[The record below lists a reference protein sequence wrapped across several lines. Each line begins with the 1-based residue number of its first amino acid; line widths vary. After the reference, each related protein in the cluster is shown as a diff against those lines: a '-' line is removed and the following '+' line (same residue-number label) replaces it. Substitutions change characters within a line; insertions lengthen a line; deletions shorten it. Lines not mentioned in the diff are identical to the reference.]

1 MVREGPHSFKNICTD
16 QYIDQFAI
24 RPSEIRGLTAGGDVI
39 DETYSCVAGSI
50 HGLNHPGEP
59 WMNIYSNSL
68 NPKFTAEEMDIIKAA
83 TAIPEDLIPRP
94 TDTAES
100 LRERLANSDYFD
112 VLLMQRS
119 GKLHHKMKTS
129 KQCYRRFMASVK
141 ELPHE
146 YTKRDGEGNGESV
159 MTSYGYTMPEARAD
173 SERCRPTRELHQC
186 FMNIIFKYVYGY
198 LTKISQA
205 RPPNALHNQFYFTLL
220 ETMMNKHKDNCCPQ
234 ELEKI
239 IGGKFDSS
247 APRPTRGTFQSQ
259 VPGTN
264 VILFSAGGNRPMT
277 LKLWYPSRHNK
288 LACREAVESNT
299 RLQFPLGDGWITVL
313 DPIDDILMFHSVF
326 FAESSRHD
334 TEGFRVAW
342 VMRWLAQTQDY
353 FVDTCGLRRTK
364 AMMDKYGHQTTC
376 DSKYPESKRNIFS

>member
-1 MVREGPHSFKNICTD
+1 
-16 QYIDQFAI
+16 
-24 RPSEIRGLTAGGDVI
+24 
-39 DETYSCVAGSI
+39 
-50 HGLNHPGEP
+50 
-59 WMNIYSNSL
+59 
-68 NPKFTAEEMDIIKAA
+68 
-83 TAIPEDLIPRP
+83 
-94 TDTAES
+94 
-100 LRERLANSDYFD
+100 
-112 VLLMQRS
+112 
-119 GKLHHKMKTS
+119 
-129 KQCYRRFMASVK
+129 
-141 ELPHE
+141 
-146 YTKRDGEGNGESV
+146 
-159 MTSYGYTMPEARAD
+159 
-173 SERCRPTRELHQC
+173 
-186 FMNIIFKYVYGY
+186 MNIIFKYVYGY

-326 FAESSRHD
+326 FADSSRHD

-376 DSKYPESKRNIFS
+376 DSKYPETKRNIFS